1 MSAVYTPASG
11 RVLVKSLMRSV
22 SQNLSDD
29 VKTSLLIE
37 IEYVT
42 GVAGEQWGE
51 GGADLPTATFY

>member
-11 RVLVKSLMRSV
+11 RVLVKSVMRSV

-42 GVAGEQWGE
+42 GVAGEQC
-51 GGADLPTATFY
+51 